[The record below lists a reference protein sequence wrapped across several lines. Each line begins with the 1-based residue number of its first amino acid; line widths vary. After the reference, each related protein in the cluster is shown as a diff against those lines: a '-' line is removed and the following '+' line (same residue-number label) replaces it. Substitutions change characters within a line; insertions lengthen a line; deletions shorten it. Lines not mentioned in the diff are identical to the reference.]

1 MNPFSRSQTVTIIL
15 VAFFLLLIHGWSH
28 YSRYLQSAESPQ
40 LFPVGAVVQLS
51 GKVRAPGNYY
61 FDQQVTVSEAVARAG
76 GLLPPL
82 KPEPGWTRER
92 VANGRRLHIM
102 ADAGSVGKLRM
113 GWMAVPSRLVLG
125 ELLDVNLASTA
136 ELAQVPGISQR
147 LAERIAAQRNRLG
160 GFSRLEDLRAVRGI
174 GPISLKRLRK
184 YLTVNGNQQAAD
196 SKQLAD

>member
-1 MNPFSRSQTVTIIL
+1 
-15 VAFFLLLIHGWSH
+15 
-28 YSRYLQSAESPQ
+28 
-40 LFPVGAVVQLS
+40 
-51 GKVRAPGNYY
+51 
-61 FDQQVTVSEAVARAG
+61 
-76 GLLPPL
+76 
-82 KPEPGWTRER
+82 
-92 VANGRRLHIM
+92 
-102 ADAGSVGKLRM
+102 M